1 MLDVQVELI
10 FELRLNSP
18 DSVRSILKLL
28 EGLGAIS
35 PAYWG
40 LNERKRLPWDVDA
53 IIQGIREE
61 MGRYLNFYW
70 SPVYLWR
77 TRSPKWFGSLL
88 VGDGSISCL
97 SFEVANGIAERRRR
111 DFLDELEHLVAK
123 LPVIFGAVWFARG
136 GRARSDEKTRE
147 HYRGKWVDIDGI
159 QLRGLPP
166 ISQRTWIG
174 GIAAER
180 VGVARLLGIP
190 NTRRIREDLFQID
203 LTPAPPEDA
212 TESFYSVM
220 DALVPSGMFHV
231 GTWDPDFTVEGR
243 PAPQVVYDA
252 PKAPNWEP
260 PDWIVCRGTKDAAI
274 ASGKIPPAAVERAL
288 WSVQETAP
296 APPAPGPLPAGW
308 IASRETGVAAQGGDL
323 SGRDLQAVDFSNM
336 KVNGPVFTKCVL
348 RGTSFAELSALNAKF
363 DDSDASGADFRETT
377 FLQASFARTRAKG
390 AFFTRARLHVCSFAG
405 AELEDAD
412 FDGAELDSS
421 YFMKAVA
428 RGATF
433 RRARGSLVELDD
445 ANLAGADFT
454 EASLPSADFR
464 GSNLAGANFARATL
478 KGADFRGANLS
489 GAQWTGA
496 VLDGATFDETPPDTG
511 VYKK

>member
-1 MLDVQVELI
+1 MVDIQVELI
-10 FELRLNSP
+10 FEQRLNSP
-18 DSVRSILKLL
+18 DSVRSILQLL
-28 EGLGAIS
+28 AGLDTLS
-35 PAYWG
+35 PTYWG

-53 IIQGIREE
+53 IVQGVRQE
-61 MGRYLNFYW
+61 MTRYVGFYG

-77 TRSPKWFGSLL
+77 GRSPKWFGSLL
-88 VGDGSISCL
+88 VGDMSISRL
-97 SFEVANGIAERRRR
+97 TLEVAKGTTERRRR
-111 DFLDELEHLVAK
+111 DFLDDLERLASK
-123 LPVIFGAVWFARG
+123 LPVVFGAVWFARG
-136 GRARSDEKTRE
+136 GRAMSDAKTRE
-147 HYRGKWVDIDGI
+147 RYRGEGVRIGGI

-190 NTRRIREDLFQID
+190 NTRRIREELFQID

-212 TESFYSVM
+212 TASFYSVM

-243 PAPQVVYDA
+243 PAPQVVYDT

-260 PDWIVCRGTKDAAI
+260 LDWIVSRSTKDAAI

-288 WSVQETAP
+288 WSVQEAAA
-296 APPAPGPLPAGW
+296 APPAPEPLPAGW
-308 IASRETGVAAQGGDL
+308 IESRETGVAAQGGDL

-464 GSNLAGANFARATL
+464 GSNLAGANFTRATL
-478 KGADFRGANLS
+478 KGADFRGANLT

-496 VLDGATFDETPPDTG
+496 MLDGATFDGPPPDTG